1 MVVWVDN
8 IEPHVPKRK
17 SLFSEHQNYTA
28 WPDFPPGTFWKDE
41 NVKKFPI
48 FEKWKS
54 EGVRR
59 SWILVD
65 THEKK

>member
-28 WPDFPPGTFWKDE
+28 DLTFLLVPFDM
-41 NVKKFPI
+41 I
-48 FEKWKS
+48 RMYQLQH
-54 EGVRR
+54 VR
-59 SWILVD
+59 
-65 THEKK
+65 